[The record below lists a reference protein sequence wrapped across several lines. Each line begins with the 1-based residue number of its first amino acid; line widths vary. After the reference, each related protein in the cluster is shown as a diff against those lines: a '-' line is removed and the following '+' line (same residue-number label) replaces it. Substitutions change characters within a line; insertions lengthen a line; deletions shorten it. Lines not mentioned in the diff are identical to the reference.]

1 MTRFSRRSLWLAARP
16 AVLMTP
22 LLLGACAMGPQHPTT
37 PISLPSP
44 VSETT
49 IAPLNG
55 TAQHVVPGAMVDP
68 QWWHGFASP
77 ALDALIDRALAANTD
92 IATAE
97 ANLRQAREGA
107 KAANGAR
114 APQIDVGY
122 QAERQRTS
130 DALAN
135 NLHDDNLYLYT
146 LQTAQLSVS
155 YPLDLFGGLKS
166 QALSARASAEVAAH
180 RRDAARTMVVA
191 NLVTAV
197 IQHAQYTAQLVAAR
211 ESVANGRSIL
221 DMLLKRQ
228 KLGDIGGAEIAAQQT
243 ALATAE
249 GAIPALVRATDHQ
262 RSQIAMLTGVAPG
275 SALPDLPTLE
285 QLRLP
290 AELPVGLPAQI
301 VANRPDV
308 RAAEAQVRGAG
319 ADVGVA
325 IAARLP
331 ALQITGTAGGMAQR
345 FGDMFMGDNPFFTL
359 IGAITQPLFH
369 GGQLLHKQRAAEAAL
384 DAAKAQYRGAVLT
397 AFGDVQDALTGV
409 TTDGAALDAAT
420 RASDAAERN
429 LDFTQR
435 QLELGGVGTLSLL
448 NASNSAAQAA
458 AQLVQARAAR
468 LIDTVALY
476 QAVGGGVAASKGA

>member
-1 MTRFSRRSLWLAARP
+1 
-16 AVLMTP
+16 
-22 LLLGACAMGPQHPTT
+22 
-37 PISLPSP
+37 
-44 VSETT
+44 
-49 IAPLNG
+49 
-55 TAQHVVPGAMVDP
+55 MVDP
-68 QWWHGFASP
+68 IWWHAFGSP
-77 ALDALIDRALAANTD
+77 SLDALVTTALAANND
-92 IATAE
+92 LATAE

-114 APQIDVGY
+114 APQLDVGY

-130 DALAN
+130 DTLAN
-135 NLHDDNLYLYT
+135 NLNDPNLYLYT
-146 LQTAQLSVS
+146 VHSAQVSVS

-166 QALSARASAEVAAH
+166 QALSARASAEVASH
-180 RRDAARTMVVA
+180 RRDAARNMVIA
-191 NLVTAV
+191 NLVNAV
-197 IQHAQYTAQLVAAR
+197 IQHAEYVDQLTAAR
-211 ESVANGRSIL
+211 EAVTNGHSIL
-221 DMLLKRQ
+221 DLLLKRQ

-243 ALATAE
+243 ALATEE
-249 GAIPALVRATDHQ
+249 GALPALIRAVDHQ
-262 RSQIAMLTGVAPG
+262 RSLIAILIGIAPG
-275 SALPDLPTLE
+275 STLPDLPTLE
-285 QLRLP
+285 QLQLP
-290 AELPVGLPAQI
+290 PELPVGLPAQI

-308 RAAEAQVRGAG
+308 RAAEAQMRGAG

-331 ALQITGTAGGMAQR
+331 LLQLTATAGGIAQK
-345 FGDMFMGDNPFFTL
+345 FGDMFAGDNPFYSI

-384 DAAKAQYRGAVLT
+384 DAAKAQYRGAVLS

-435 QLELGGVGTLSLL
+435 QLQLGGVGTLSLL

-458 AQLVQARAAR
+458 AQLVQARASR

-476 QAVGGGVAASKGA
+476 QAVGGGVSGNKGA